1 MHSAGENWAV
11 LLHEILVA
19 KRVIDACASSS
30 VSSTFWTLNE
40 LVRYTLNR
48 WPLYRYSPIECLFV
62 TFYITCSIFTIASN
76 FCNYV
81 YIATYLLTCLYNSLY
96 TYKEHREVGVGHDS
110 APLCRPRFTAMNRKW
125 PRPRVGTHLPIGRG
139 REPRLPATQQTCG
152 RVDRLA
158 VHRGYP

>member
-1 MHSAGENWAV
+1 MHAQVPQFS
-11 LLHEILVA
+11 LLFERLTNLSDIL
-19 KRVIDACASSS
+19 
-30 VSSTFWTLNE
+30 ST
-40 LVRYTLNR
+40 VDHC
-48 WPLYRYSPIECLFV
+48 YSPIECLFV

-125 PRPRVGTHLPIGRG
+125 PRPRVWTHLPIGRG

>member
-1 MHSAGENWAV
+1 MHSAGENSVV

-30 VSSTFWTLNE
+30 VSSTFCALNK
-40 LVRYTLNR
+40 VVKYTLDR
-48 WPLYRYSPIECLFV
+48 WPLYHYFPERLFV
-62 TFYITCSIFTIASN
+62 TFYITCFSFNIASN
-76 FCNYV
+76 FCSYV

-96 TYKEHREVGVGHDS
+96 TYKEYRDVGVGHDS

-125 PRPRVGTHLPIGRG
+125 PRPRVWAHLPIGRG

-152 RVDRLA
+152 RVDRLT
-158 VHRGYP
+158 VHQGYP